1 MELFIGLGTGF
12 LFGFLLQKGQVLRF
26 DRQIGFLLLKDM
38 TIIKFMASS
47 VLVGMVGIY
56 ACHEAGLIT
65 LSLKATNVGAIVIG
79 GLIFGI
85 GWAIAG
91 FCPGT
96 SVGAL
101 AEGRF
106 HALWA
111 ILGMLVGAAAY
122 AELYP
127 ALKGNILSWGN
138 YGKITLPQLLSVSP
152 WVVIA
157 AWIIAAVGFFIW
169 AEKKGL

>member
-65 LSLKATNVGAIVIG
+65 LS
-79 GLIFGI
+79 
-85 GWAIAG
+85 
-91 FCPGT
+91 PPT
-96 SVGAL
+96 SV
-101 AEGRF
+101 
-106 HALWA
+106 
-111 ILGMLVGAAAY
+111 
-122 AELYP
+122 P
-127 ALKGNILSWGN
+127 LS
-138 YGKITLPQLLSVSP
+138 SV
-152 WVVIA
+152 A
-157 AWIIAAVGFFIW
+157 
-169 AEKKGL
+169 